1 METVLTFWNRY
12 VRRHRGWYV
21 LGVLCLLATNAL
33 TVKIPEM
40 VGFAVDELAATEG
53 GITSAQTQSVRD
65 LAIAIALCGLAI
77 VVVRTLSRTLF
88 FNPGRTV
95 EYDLKNDL
103 FARLLGL
110 PQSFFDTMQPG
121 EILSRGTNDANS
133 VRALAGF
140 GTLQLFN
147 VTLLLAF
154 TLVQMVLIDPM
165 LTLVCSLPLVVAALI
180 LRVGIRAMFF
190 YVVKIQAQAATL
202 SERILESYNSAA
214 MLQAHGAVP
223 GATQLF
229 EKDSESIY
237 DLALSVERIRAWLLP
252 LVQVVGSLCIVLL
265 LTYGAKRLEAEAVTI
280 GQIAA
285 FAVYIGILGT
295 GLTSLGWLVNS
306 VQRGWVALTRV
317 NEILDAKDPR
327 PKTSVELPPAGHEGT
342 SLEVRGLTFQHA
354 AAERPALEGLSLRV
368 DPGETVG
375 IFGLTGSGKTTL
387 LNAISRIYDPPPG
400 TVFVD
405 GRDILE
411 ATPESLWRRMAYVTQ
426 RPYLFSESIRANVVL
441 GGADD
446 EEELARAVE
455 DAALTTDLAAFP
467 AGLDTMIGERGIT
480 LSGGQR
486 QRVALARAFHR
497 DFDLLLL
504 DDVLSAV
511 DHATETQLIDAIYRR
526 LATREGARS
535 TALIVSHRVSVL
547 ARADRIV
554 ILEGGRIIDEGHHD
568 DLIRRDSGGYRR
580 AWLLQEAEGEGDD
593 D

>member
-1 METVLTFWNRY
+1 
-12 VRRHRGWYV
+12 
-21 LGVLCLLATNAL
+21 
-33 TVKIPEM
+33 
-40 VGFAVDELAATEG
+40 
-53 GITSAQTQSVRD
+53 
-65 LAIAIALCGLAI
+65 
-77 VVVRTLSRTLF
+77 
-88 FNPGRTV
+88 
-95 EYDLKNDL
+95 
-103 FARLLGL
+103 
-110 PQSFFDTMQPG
+110 
-121 EILSRGTNDANS
+121 
-133 VRALAGF
+133 
-140 GTLQLFN
+140 
-147 VTLLLAF
+147 
-154 TLVQMVLIDPM
+154 
-165 LTLVCSLPLVVAALI
+165 
-180 LRVGIRAMFF
+180 MFF

-223 GATQLF
+223 GATRLF

-317 NEILDAKDPR
+317 NEILDARDPR
-327 PKTSVELPPAGHEGT
+327 PEVSAELPPAGHEGT

-354 AAERPALEGLSLRV
+354 AAERPALEGLCLRV
-368 DPGETVG
+368 NPGETVG

-411 ATPESLWRRMAYVTQ
+411 ATPESLWRRLAYVTQ

-446 EEELARAVE
+446 EAELARAEGERDAQQLLLRETLGDVCKPDRHHVDKEDAQEDARKLVALVPERANAVVPEAPRFTLAEDDDVQNVPAPEAHVRHQERGGARRDCGAAVRALATVTISEGSGRRRAAERLHENADARGEGKDPGEEGVE
-455 DAALTTDLAAFP
+455 VGPDAVDDAALVVVAVE
-467 AGLDTMIGERGIT
+467 GT
-480 LSGGQR
+480 LKYSKW
-486 QRVALARAFHR
+486 V
-497 DFDLLLL
+497 
-504 DDVLSAV
+504 V
-511 DHATETQLIDAIYRR
+511 LIDYR
-526 LATREGARS
+526 
-535 TALIVSHRVSVL
+535 VVPP
-547 ARADRIV
+547 RI
-554 ILEGGRIIDEGHHD
+554 
-568 DLIRRDSGGYRR
+568 
-580 AWLLQEAEGEGDD
+580 
-593 D
+593 